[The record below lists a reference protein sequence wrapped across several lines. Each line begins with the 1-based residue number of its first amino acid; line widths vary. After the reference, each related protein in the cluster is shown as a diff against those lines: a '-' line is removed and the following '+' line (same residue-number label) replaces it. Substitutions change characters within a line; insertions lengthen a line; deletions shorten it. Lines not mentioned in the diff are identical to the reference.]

1 MAELDTSAVQNFEVL
16 LEAVLPIAF
25 GVAARLTRDRTEA
38 EDIVQE
44 AALQAFRGF
53 HTFQAGT
60 NFKAWFLRV
69 LKNCFLMRYRKRKRE
84 GERMDLEDAPEIYL
98 LRQSAG
104 AGLNLAPENP
114 EDSVVGR
121 MSVAQIEQAIL
132 ELPAEF
138 RLVTSLY
145 FLSEMSYEEI
155 AEIVERPLGTVR
167 SRLHRGRRMLQKA
180 LWQIAAD
187 AGIVACLKSE
197 REA

>member
-53 HTFQAGT
+53 HTFQSGT